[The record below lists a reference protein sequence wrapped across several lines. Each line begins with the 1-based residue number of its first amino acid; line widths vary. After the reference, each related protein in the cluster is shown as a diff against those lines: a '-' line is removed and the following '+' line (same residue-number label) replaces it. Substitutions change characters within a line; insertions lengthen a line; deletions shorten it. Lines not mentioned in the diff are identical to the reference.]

1 MSFCELTDCIVLYV
15 LCWLLCVCTYVRIG
29 RLSVDLSDSLILGP
43 YIVIVIVIMVICI
56 PSLTAF
62 NQLNVVCYDML

>member
-1 MSFCELTDCIVLYV
+1 MYSAVCFVLVAMYV
-15 LCWLLCVCTYVRIG
+15 RTYVRIG
-29 RLSVDLSDSLILGP
+29 RSSVDLSDSLILGP

-62 NQLNVVCYDML
+62 NQLNVVCYDMH

>member
-1 MSFCELTDCIVLYV
+1 MYSAVGFVLV
-15 LCWLLCVCTYVRIG
+15 AMYVRIG

-62 NQLNVVCYDML
+62 NQLNVVCYDMH